1 VKFRHRAKIVTV
13 VCWLLMATDTSY
25 CILMFAR
32 EQFVDFALML
42 NLRFSL
48 VENSN
53 GCHASNLLHRA
64 VTRHSLLDFNSSNE
78 IHIFFDLPKENCLLQ
93 IVCLCPSLFLPSF
106 PRATKLYKL
115 LLGFVFSTVYFCDV
129 SVQVCF
135 TFVTGF
141 LYGQFDQLK
150 KTFSKSIGDKGSSVQ
165 TSPSFVAVT
174 RPSAA

>member
-1 VKFRHRAKIVTV
+1 MNLSGEDFSVKFRHRAKIVTV

-78 IHIFFDLPKENCLLQ
+78 IHIFSTYPKK
-93 IVCLCPSLFLPSF
+93 IVYCKSFVFALVFSCPVFPEQPNSTSCCWVSFSALFISVMFLCKFVSPSLRVSC
-106 PRATKLYKL
+106 
-115 LLGFVFSTVYFCDV
+115 TV
-129 SVQVCF
+129 S
-135 TFVTGF
+135 
-141 LYGQFDQLK
+141 L
-150 KTFSKSIGDKGSSVQ
+150 
-165 TSPSFVAVT
+165 TS
-174 RPSAA
+174 